1 MVRGPN
7 SGDGM
12 RSSVYYLASSDLRPS
27 DLGSLEPGSPD
38 PGSSQ
43 YGSSDFGSSDQDPW
57 DQGQWDQGQWDQG
70 QWDQGPW
77 DLRSSDRGPARPRPR
92 ALREVDPLFVDAPDA
107 ESVDSAPGPGGGWS
121 GAGGRWLL
129 WPLRAVLWAALLIVA
144 FRGVTAIVFNQDSA
158 SPATTGTGS
167 ASTVGGQFPVSLAEA
182 YAAEFGRVY
191 LNFSPQSQGQ
201 REQQLAAFVPASVAA
216 ANPDL
221 GWNGVGQMTL
231 QSEQV
236 AGIAVQ
242 DAHQAEVTLLASV
255 NGQLIELGVPIAAS
269 GDAVVVSGEPAW
281 LPAPAQIA
289 LPPAASGSSDPV
301 AQSQLNNELP
311 AFFQAYASGDSAA
324 LNGFLAPGVS
334 LTGLGGTVAFDS
346 IAGLHVPPGGTTRQI
361 TVSVIWQLAG
371 QSMASGTK
379 LQVTYGMSVVQQ
391 SSVKW
396 YVKEISASIEAV
408 GAQ

>member
-1 MVRGPN
+1 MVRGRN

-12 RSSVYYLASSDLRPS
+12 RSSVYYLASSDFRAS
-27 DLGSLEPGSPD
+27 DLDTPEFDSSDLDTPEFYPPEFGSPD
-38 PGSSQ
+38 FRSPDSQ
-43 YGSSDFGSSDQDPW
+43 GY
-57 DQGQWDQGQWDQG
+57 
-70 QWDQGPW
+70 
-77 DLRSSDRGPARPRPR
+77 RSSDSPEYRSPDLGAARPRAR
-92 ALREVDPLFVDAPDA
+92 ALRQVDPLSAAALAA
-107 ESVDSAPGPGGGWS
+107 EPVDSVSVSGSGGGWS

-158 SPATTGTGS
+158 SPATGAGS
-167 ASTVGGQFPVSLAEA
+167 ASTTVTQFPVTLAEA
-182 YAAEFGRVY
+182 YAAEFGHVY
-191 LNFSPQSQGQ
+191 LNFNPQAQGQ
-201 REQQLAAFVPASVAA
+201 REQQLATFVPASVAA

-221 GWNGVGQMTL
+221 GWNGVGQMSL

-242 DAHQAEVTLLASV
+242 DPQHAVVTLLALV

-269 GDAVVVSGEPAW
+269 GGAVVVSGEPAW
-281 LPAPAQIA
+281 LPAPAQIS
-289 LPPAASGSSDPV
+289 LPPAAAGRSDPA

-311 AFFQAYASGDSAA
+311 AFFQAYANGDSAV
-324 LNGFLAPGVS
+324 LKGFLAPGVS
-334 LTGLGGTVAFDS
+334 LTGLGGTVTFDS
-346 IAGLHVPPGGTTRQI
+346 ISALHVPPGGTTRQI
-361 TVSVIWQLAG
+361 TVSVIWQLVG
-371 QSMASGTK
+371 QGMASGAK

-396 YVKEISASIEAV
+396 YVKEISAAIEAV